1 MVTHPSPS
9 PQRIERVRA
18 CSIALSSVSSLLG
31 NLKWSDLGQ
40 ALVVTQDAIVVLSPL
55 VGLHPTLAGQSRAQD
70 VESHPD
76 WDGRFPHSVIQINVK
91 SFLQG
96 QHSVRRRLLLESDHS
111 SVDPRFLSIQWS
123 SASWS
128 KPGMGPH
135 GSCLILATTSEQD
148 LFVLGAPRN
157 AWTGEWQLLHAI
169 HLSPVADLTNLDAA
183 PLSGAGPHADGDKLV
198 FTQSRALL
206 RKKQM
211 ATEVLCASF
220 IHPNQSNSPTY
231 IVAGTRS
238 GHLALWQC
246 QSITGHCT
254 FLSATQVSDTSIQQL
269 ILSTQV
275 DANDATSQATI
286 AFQDAGG
293 IRLCDF
299 CVQEDRS
306 FVRPS
311 TLGTVYSH
319 HSMISAWHWHNHQ
332 LIYSTIA
339 KVHVYDV
346 RTAQTKSFS
355 LATEPN
361 SSYDPFSPAI
371 SVSDCSDPQYSA
383 QVVLQDLRVYLI
395 PSLATPPPR
404 SLPCT
409 LSPIY
414 PPTLS
419 RYPPL
424 TETLQRKHELHQAF
438 LGYQTDP
445 GSSLSSASVVG
456 AVRTDERVAFLGYNV
471 SEVIRYQMEVI
482 RDGNVQPVTILDEA
496 LERVSLTT
504 SSPPYLVVG
513 TILACLCTHQ
523 QPDAFRD
530 QLLSAVE
537 QHWRP
542 LLDASAADDKN
553 ESLNL
558 TQVRNAKE
566 RLLYLLT
573 LRLDSS
579 STSQPASL
587 STLKKRHKELILRDW
602 LKKSGQSQDAAT
614 DESCAACQTQLTLSW
629 DKDQDDFGWARCQN
643 GHVWPRCSV
652 SLAPIS
658 DREVRVCTGCWS
670 KSLVPGKPGQTARQS
685 DMLAAA
691 TKCLY
696 CGSCWILR

>member
-1 MVTHPSPS
+1 MVAQPNPAPH
-9 PQRIERVRA
+9 RFERVRA

-31 NLKWSDLGQ
+31 NLKWSDIGQ

-70 VESHPD
+70 VECHPD

-91 SFLQG
+91 TFLQG
-96 QHSVRRRLLLESDHS
+96 QNSVRRRLLLESDHS
-111 SVDPRFLSIQWS
+111 SVDPRFLGAQWS

-157 AWTGEWQLLHAI
+157 AWTGEWQLIHAI
-169 HLSPVADLTNLDAA
+169 ELSPVADLTNLDAA
-183 PLSGAGPHADGDKLV
+183 PFLEASLHADSDKHV

-220 IHPNQSNSPTY
+220 IHPDQSDAPAY

-238 GHLALWQC
+238 GHIALWQC

-275 DANDATSQATI
+275 DSNGAASRGTI
-286 AFQDAGG
+286 AFQDERG
-293 IRLCDF
+293 IGLCDY
-299 CVQEDRS
+299 CVQQG
-306 FVRPS
+306 RPS
-311 TLGTVYSH
+311 VRLATLGTVYSH
-319 HSMISAWHWHNHQ
+319 HSMVSAWHWYNHQ
-332 LIYSTIA
+332 LIYSTVG

-346 RTAQTKSFS
+346 QTAQTISFS

-371 SVSDCSDPQYSA
+371 SISHCSDPQYSL
-383 QVVLQDLRVYLI
+383 QVVLQDLRVYRI
-395 PSLATPPPR
+395 PLLPTPLPQ

-409 LSPIY
+409 LSPIH

-419 RYPPL
+419 GYPPL

-445 GSSLSSASVVG
+445 GSSLPSASVVG

-482 RDGNVQPVTILDEA
+482 HHGNVEPGSILDEA
-496 LERVSLTT
+496 LDGVGLAT
-504 SSPPYLVVG
+504 SSPPYLVVC
-513 TILACLCTHQ
+513 TILACLYTHQ

-530 QLLSAVE
+530 ELLSAIE
-537 QHWRP
+537 QRWRP

-553 ESLNL
+553 EFSKP
-558 TQVRNAKE
+558 TEVRNAKE

-579 STSQPASL
+579 SPSQPASL
-587 STLKKRHKELILRDW
+587 TTLEKRHKELILRDW

-614 DESCAACQTQLTLSW
+614 DESCAACQTPLTLSW
-629 DKDQDDFGWARCQN
+629 DKDQDNFGWARCRN

-670 KSLVPGKPGQTARQS
+670 KSLVPGKPGQTARHS